1 MSRVLQLVSD
11 LLLFVALVLGVL
23 AAWERLVNEFGY
35 TTLRGHEPESLLKYA
50 VVCLV
55 FVIALRI
62 RELVQQ
68 RKL

>member
-1 MSRVLQLVSD
+1 MSRVLNLVSE

-35 TTLRGHEPESLLKYA
+35 TTLRGHEPAGLLKYA
-50 VVCLV
+50 VVCLM

-62 RELVQQ
+62 REMAE